1 MTTKIY
7 NYSEAQ
13 RNFSDVLETSF
24 NQNVIIR
31 RRNGQKFKIA
41 PVYTQQDKSPF
52 ETGNFDYPK
61 TDISTEEML
70 DFLKEAR
77 SAPVR

>member
-1 MTTKIY
+1 MKIY

-24 NQNVIIR
+24 NQDVVVR
-31 RRNGQKFKIA
+31 RRNGQKFKIV
-41 PVYTQQDKSPF
+41 PVYPQQEKSPF
-52 ETGNFDYPK
+52 ETCDFNYPK

-70 DFLKEAR
+70 GFLKEAR
-77 SAPVR
+77 L